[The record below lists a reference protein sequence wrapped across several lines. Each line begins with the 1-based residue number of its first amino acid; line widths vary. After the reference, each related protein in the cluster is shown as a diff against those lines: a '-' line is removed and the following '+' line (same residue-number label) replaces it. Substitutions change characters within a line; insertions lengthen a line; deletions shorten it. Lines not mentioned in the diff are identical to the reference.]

1 MKALITSGV
10 VLYLGL
16 IIALSLFWI
25 SGAPLDPKSFMTYL
39 RLKLIELGHRF
50 KQARMG
56 AGVRLLT
63 LFAVGAALVT
73 SDLQAVH
80 LRPDPKGSIMVEK
93 AVYDAEDN
101 WLYNEL
107 VPHRVVKDYGT
118 VSRRV
123 VTTAGVAAI
132 ANSFLNTFEN
142 ELFNFHAS
150 GTGGTAE
157 AIGDTALVTEVETR
171 VSGTQSSPA
180 GGQYRTIATVSYTAT
195 RTITEHGIF
204 SASTVGTLL
213 DRSLFTGIPVVS
225 GDSIQFTYTFTIT
238 SGG

>member
-1 MKALITSGV
+1 MVTYAAL
-10 VLYLGL
+10 L
-16 IIALSLFWI
+16 IALLYFFIAGGW
-25 SGAPLDPKSFMTYL
+25 LRPKEFMTAF
-39 RLKLIELGHRF
+39 RLKLVELGHSF
-50 KQARMG
+50 KQYRWK
-56 AGVRLLT
+56 AGLRIIP
-63 LFAVGAALVT
+63 LFAIGIAVVS

-80 LRPDPKGSIMVEK
+80 LRPDPKGTVMVEK
-93 AVYDAEDN
+93 AVYDADDN
-101 WLYNEL
+101 YLYTDL
-107 VPHRVVKDYGT
+107 VPHKIVKDYGT

-123 VTTAGVAAI
+123 VTDAGVAAI

-142 ELFNFHAS
+142 ELFNFHGS

-157 AIGDTALVTEVETR
+157 AASQTALVTEVETR

-195 RTITEHGIF
+195 RTITEHAIF
-204 SASTVGTLL
+204 SASSAGTML